1 MKKEIRK
8 LIKEIINEY
17 SKINHFKVKEIDNS
31 NEIFNEMY
39 NDLKIN
45 KFKELTLKN
54 YSLFFIFEFLN
65 NQIDILIGDKTLKR
79 VIVHIRNTIINPIIE
94 DLIINNQINNET
106 KNNNSYVKIDKKLE
120 EILKLLKE
128 KW

>member
-128 KW
+128 K

>member
-8 LIKEIINEY
+8 LTKEIINEY

-128 KW
+128 K

>member
-1 MKKEIRK
+1 MKKEIKK
-8 LIKEIINEY
+8 LIRDIINEY

-128 KW
+128 K

>member
-8 LIKEIINEY
+8 LTKEIINEY